1 MIQIVSRVMYLIG
14 DLSIASSDVH
24 IVPERSHQVA
34 SGDASREFLVGEGV
48 VETAE
53 GDQAICAN
61 LSRRQLRGKSK
72 ACKLYIYILCS
83 FNLLLLTKTDDCEES
98 PNGKPIESGI
108 EISSDPP
115 SSVSESVT
123 TSKLYVSEI
132 EINGRAMRKS
142 EAV

>member
-53 GDQAICAN
+53 RDQAICAN

-72 ACKLYIYILCS
+72 ACKLYILCS
-83 FNLLLLTKTDDCEES
+83 FNFLQLTKTDDCEES

-132 EINGRAMRKS
+132 EINGRTTRKS